1 MNADILTKAAATGDT
16 DRVRILLENGINPN
30 AVNRFGKTPIQVM
43 MMGNTRIAE
52 LLLMHGANPNIVD
65 SSTGLTPIHDA
76 AREGFLDTVGMLV
89 RNNANTNVRDRR
101 NLLPL
106 DLAKENGH
114 EEVLAY
120 LKSLE

>member
-1 MNADILTKAAATGDT
+1 MNADNLTKAAATGDT
-16 DRVRILLENGINPN
+16 DRVRFLLENGINPN

-89 RNNANTNVRDRR
+89 RNNANSNVRDRR

-106 DLAKENGH
+106 DLAIENGH
-114 EEVLAY
+114 EEVIAY